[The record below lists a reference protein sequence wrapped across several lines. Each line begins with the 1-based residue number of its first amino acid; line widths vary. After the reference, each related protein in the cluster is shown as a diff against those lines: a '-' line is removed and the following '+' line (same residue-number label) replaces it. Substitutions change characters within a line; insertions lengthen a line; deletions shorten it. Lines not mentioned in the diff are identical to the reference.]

1 MNGSGRSDRFVV
13 PANPPDQA
21 AAAEA
26 GEERER
32 AKGNTAGETRPG
44 RSAGPGVSSA
54 AVHGGVGVTV
64 VSPTPGRPTARP
76 EPGATRQSLEIYFR
90 LALDGAQK
98 RYRDVVSN
106 FPVSSREISVSIEAR
121 LSPFVSR
128 HLEECARRMQL
139 PAGLIQPFTWV
150 ALRKQA

>member
-1 MNGSGRSDRFVV
+1 MRRCAV
-13 PANPPDQA
+13 
-21 AAAEA
+21 
-26 GEERER
+26 
-32 AKGNTAGETRPG
+32 RPC
-44 RSAGPGVSSA
+44 R
-54 AVHGGVGVTV
+54 VTV

-128 HLEECARRMQL
+128 HLGVHGACSFLPGSSSRSPGCAAE
-139 PAGLIQPFTWV
+139 AGLILVLGICGQG
-150 ALRKQA
+150 ALAQLARPVGSLRRSSSFRSVV